1 MPEYIVRQ
9 NFFIFGVSQMV
20 LNLCDNKCDNL
31 ITMKQTSVKS
41 GLMKVA
47 VIGVL
52 IMVGCLI
59 FYYINQHKL
68 QRDVERLAQG
78 DRTVLANRIMDV
90 YSKQYSNIVRDN
102 SAWDEFIAS
111 FINGINQ
118 EWLLNNIGYM
128 LENYNATCVC
138 VFDTTGAVAYQ
149 RKEEDSQDIEFFD
162 FGGKSV
168 PELMGDKHFLDF
180 YLRKGNK
187 LYEYHGA
194 AIVSAA
200 DMITRQENA
209 KGYLFMIKQ
218 ISYELLSEYQHAIGN
233 RDIGLVFT
241 KSEIKSTEDFA
252 FPNYL
257 IIKEMKDY
265 NNETVAY
272 IYFVFG
278 NSVVGM
284 FKRFIPIFL
293 LVSLMSLLIVIAIM
307 RYSTVKITRPLHN
320 IAASF
325 DTGKT
330 DKIQPLKK
338 ETNEFGVIS
347 KMMEVFFT
355 QKDNLARLNADLKQ
369 SREEMMVQNEML
381 QQQKEEIS
389 AQHENVLMLNEE
401 LSAINEDLAEQKKE
415 VQEAHDQLTS
425 GITYASRLQSAM
437 LQAVEPTNEMFKDF
451 CVVYYPRN
459 IVSGDFYFT
468 RKMGDTI
475 VACLG
480 DCTGHGVP
488 GAMLASMGISF
499 LTQLLLQYGSNELMP
514 DEILSHLKD
523 KVSSA
528 LGLDQE
534 GEQRTDGMDVAL
546 LIYNKVT
553 RNGYFSGAH
562 RPMVMIRDGEVF
574 TIKGDNIPIGHFRKE
589 GKFTPVSISFQPG
602 DKVYLFSDG
611 CSDQTGGE
619 QKRRLMI
626 QNFRAKLLE
635 FSPMPFAEQKK
646 AIEDLI
652 FGWKGDLQ
660 QTDDISLLG
669 FEVA

>member
-1 MPEYIVRQ
+1 
-9 NFFIFGVSQMV
+9 
-20 LNLCDNKCDNL
+20 
-31 ITMKQTSVKS
+31 MKNTSVKS
-41 GLMKVA
+41 GLMKVS
-47 VIGVL
+47 VIGVAV
-52 IMVGCLI
+52 MVSCLV
-59 FYYINQHKL
+59 FYYIMQLRQQHDIE
-68 QRDVERLAQG
+68 QLAQG
-78 DRTVLANRIMDV
+78 DRTVLVNRILDV

-111 FINGINQ
+111 FINGTD
-118 EWLLNNIGYM
+118 EVWLLNNIGYM
-128 LENYNATCVC
+128 LENYNTTCVC

-149 RKEEDSQDIEFFD
+149 RKAEDSQDIEFYD
-162 FGGKSV
+162 FGGMSV
-168 PELMGDKHFLDF
+168 VELMGDKHFIDF
-180 YLRKGNK
+180 YHRIGNV

-194 AIVSAA
+194 AIVSAS
-200 DMITRQENA
+200 DMITRQEKA
-209 KGYLFMIKQ
+209 KGYLFMVKK
-218 ISYELLSEYQHAIGN
+218 ISYELLSEYQNAIGN
-233 RDIGLVFT
+233 AETGLVFT
-241 KSEIKSTEDFA
+241 QSEIKNTEEFA

-257 IIKEMKDY
+257 IIKDMKDY
-265 NNETVAY
+265 NDETIAY
-272 IYFVFG
+272 MYFVFK
-278 NSVVGM
+278 NSLVGM
-284 FKRFIPIFL
+284 FKRFVPIFL
-293 LVSLMSLLIVIAIM
+293 LVAFMCLLITIAIM
-307 RYSTVKITRPLHN
+307 RYSTVKITRPLKN
-320 IAASF
+320 IAESF

-330 DKIQPLKK
+330 DKILPLKK

-347 KMMEVFFT
+347 EMMEEFFI
-355 QKDNLARLNADLKQ
+355 QKDSLVSLNTELHQ
-369 SREEMMVQNEML
+369 SREEVMVQNEAL

-401 LSAINEDLAEQKKE
+401 LSAINEDLAAQKKE

-437 LQAVEPTNEMFKDF
+437 LQAVEPESDMFKDF
-451 CVVYYPRN
+451 CIVYYPKH

-468 RKMGDTI
+468 RKIGDTI
-475 VACLG
+475 IACLG

-499 LTQLLLQYGSNELMP
+499 LTQLLLQYGEDELMP
-514 DEILSHLKD
+514 DEILMHLKD

-546 LIYNKVT
+546 LIYNKVS

-589 GKFTPVSISFQPG
+589 GKFTPVNINFQPG

-635 FSPMPFAEQKK
+635 FSTMPFAEQKK

-652 FGWKGDLQ
+652 FGWKGSLP

-669 FEVA
+669 FEVE

>member
-1 MPEYIVRQ
+1 
-9 NFFIFGVSQMV
+9 
-20 LNLCDNKCDNL
+20 
-31 ITMKQTSVKS
+31 
-41 GLMKVA
+41 
-47 VIGVL
+47 
-52 IMVGCLI
+52 
-59 FYYINQHKL
+59 
-68 QRDVERLAQG
+68 
-78 DRTVLANRIMDV
+78 
-90 YSKQYSNIVRDN
+90 
-102 SAWDEFIAS
+102 
-111 FINGINQ
+111 
-118 EWLLNNIGYM
+118 
-128 LENYNATCVC
+128 
-138 VFDTTGAVAYQ
+138 
-149 RKEEDSQDIEFFD
+149 
-162 FGGKSV
+162 
-168 PELMGDKHFLDF
+168 
-180 YLRKGNK
+180 
-187 LYEYHGA
+187 
-194 AIVSAA
+194 
-200 DMITRQENA
+200 
-209 KGYLFMIKQ
+209 
-218 ISYELLSEYQHAIGN
+218 
-233 RDIGLVFT
+233 
-241 KSEIKSTEDFA
+241 
-252 FPNYL
+252 
-257 IIKEMKDY
+257 MKDY

-589 GKFTPVSISFQPG
+589 GKFTPVSINFQPG

-611 CSDQTGGE
+611 CSDQTGGD

>member
-1 MPEYIVRQ
+1 M
-9 NFFIFGVSQMV
+9 
-20 LNLCDNKCDNL
+20 
-31 ITMKQTSVKS
+31 
-41 GLMKVA
+41 
-47 VIGVL
+47 
-52 IMVGCLI
+52 
-59 FYYINQHKL
+59 
-68 QRDVERLAQG
+68 
-78 DRTVLANRIMDV
+78 
-90 YSKQYSNIVRDN
+90 
-102 SAWDEFIAS
+102 
-111 FINGINQ
+111 
-118 EWLLNNIGYM
+118 
-128 LENYNATCVC
+128 
-138 VFDTTGAVAYQ
+138 
-149 RKEEDSQDIEFFD
+149 
-162 FGGKSV
+162 
-168 PELMGDKHFLDF
+168 
-180 YLRKGNK
+180 
-187 LYEYHGA
+187 
-194 AIVSAA
+194 
-200 DMITRQENA
+200 
-209 KGYLFMIKQ
+209 
-218 ISYELLSEYQHAIGN
+218 
-233 RDIGLVFT
+233 
-241 KSEIKSTEDFA
+241 
-252 FPNYL
+252 
-257 IIKEMKDY
+257 
-265 NNETVAY
+265 
-272 IYFVFG
+272 
-278 NSVVGM
+278 
-284 FKRFIPIFL
+284 
-293 LVSLMSLLIVIAIM
+293 
-307 RYSTVKITRPLHN
+307 
-320 IAASF
+320 
-325 DTGKT
+325 
-330 DKIQPLKK
+330 
-338 ETNEFGVIS
+338 IS

-381 QQQKEEIS
+381 KQQKEEIS

-415 VQEAHDQLTS
+415 VQTAHDQLTS

-459 IVSGDFYFT
+459 IVGGDFYFT

-523 KVSSA
+523 KVSS
-528 LGLDQE
+528 GLDQE

-589 GKFTPVSISFQPG
+589 GKFTPVSINFQPG

-611 CSDQTGGE
+611 CSDQTGGD

>member
-1 MPEYIVRQ
+1 
-9 NFFIFGVSQMV
+9 
-20 LNLCDNKCDNL
+20 
-31 ITMKQTSVKS
+31 
-41 GLMKVA
+41 MKVA
-47 VIGVL
+47 IIGMTVMVL
-52 IMVGCLI
+52 GLV
-59 FYYINQHKL
+59 FYYIMQHRL
-68 QRDVERLAQG
+68 QHDVENLAQG
-78 DRTVLANRIMDV
+78 DRTVLVNRIMDV

-111 FINGINQ
+111 FINGSNE

-128 LENYNATCVC
+128 LENYDATCVC

-149 RKEEDSQDIEFFD
+149 RKVEESKDIEFYDFD
-162 FGGKSV
+162 GISI
-168 PELMGDKHFLDF
+168 PALMGEKHFIDF
-180 YLRKGNK
+180 YRKVGNS

-200 DMITRQENA
+200 DMITREEKA
-209 KGYLFMIKQ
+209 KGYLFMVKK
-218 ISYELLSEYQHAIGN
+218 ISYEILTEYQHAIGN
-233 RDIGLVFT
+233 ESIGLVF
-241 KSEIKSTEDFA
+241 SENEIKRNEDFA

-257 IIKEMKDY
+257 IVKEMKGY
-265 NNETVAY
+265 KNNAEAY
-272 IYFVFG
+272 IYFVFT

-284 FKRFIPIFL
+284 FKRFITIFL
-293 LVSLMSLLIVIAIM
+293 LVSLMSLLIVMAIM

-325 DTGKT
+325 DSGKT
-330 DKIQPLKK
+330 DKIQPLKT

-347 KMMEVFFT
+347 KMMEVFFA
-355 QKDNLARLNADLKQ
+355 QKDNLASLNADLKQ
-369 SREEMMVQNEML
+369 SREEMMVQNETL
-381 QQQKEEIS
+381 LQQKEEIT

-401 LSAINEDLAEQKKE
+401 LTAINEDLAEQKKQ

-437 LQAVEPTNEMFKDF
+437 LQAVEPTKDMFQNF
-451 CVVYYPRN
+451 CVVYYPKN
-459 IVSGDFYFT
+459 IVGGDFYFT
-468 RKMGDTI
+468 RKIGDTL
-475 VACLG
+475 VVCLG

-499 LTQLLLQYGSNELMP
+499 LTQLLLQYGEHELMP

-589 GKFTPVSISFQPG
+589 GKFTPVNINFQKG
-602 DKVYLFSDG
+602 DKVYMFSDG
-611 CSDQTGGE
+611 CSDQTGGD

-635 FSPMPFAEQKK
+635 FSPMPFAEQKV

-652 FGWKGDLQ
+652 FDWKGDLP
-660 QTDDISLLG
+660 QTDDISLIG
-669 FEVA
+669 FEVE

>member
-1 MPEYIVRQ
+1 
-9 NFFIFGVSQMV
+9 
-20 LNLCDNKCDNL
+20 
-31 ITMKQTSVKS
+31 
-41 GLMKVA
+41 
-47 VIGVL
+47 
-52 IMVGCLI
+52 
-59 FYYINQHKL
+59 
-68 QRDVERLAQG
+68 
-78 DRTVLANRIMDV
+78 
-90 YSKQYSNIVRDN
+90 
-102 SAWDEFIAS
+102 
-111 FINGINQ
+111 
-118 EWLLNNIGYM
+118 
-128 LENYNATCVC
+128 
-138 VFDTTGAVAYQ
+138 
-149 RKEEDSQDIEFFD
+149 
-162 FGGKSV
+162 
-168 PELMGDKHFLDF
+168 
-180 YLRKGNK
+180 
-187 LYEYHGA
+187 
-194 AIVSAA
+194 
-200 DMITRQENA
+200 
-209 KGYLFMIKQ
+209 
-218 ISYELLSEYQHAIGN
+218 
-233 RDIGLVFT
+233 
-241 KSEIKSTEDFA
+241 
-252 FPNYL
+252 
-257 IIKEMKDY
+257 
-265 NNETVAY
+265 
-272 IYFVFG
+272 
-278 NSVVGM
+278 
-284 FKRFIPIFL
+284 
-293 LVSLMSLLIVIAIM
+293 
-307 RYSTVKITRPLHN
+307 
-320 IAASF
+320 
-325 DTGKT
+325 
-330 DKIQPLKK
+330 
-338 ETNEFGVIS
+338 
-347 KMMEVFFT
+347 
-355 QKDNLARLNADLKQ
+355 
-369 SREEMMVQNEML
+369 VQNEML

-459 IVSGDFYFT
+459 IVGGDFYFT

-589 GKFTPVSISFQPG
+589 GKFTPVSINFQPG

-611 CSDQTGGE
+611 CSDQTGGD

>member
-1 MPEYIVRQ
+1 
-9 NFFIFGVSQMV
+9 
-20 LNLCDNKCDNL
+20 
-31 ITMKQTSVKS
+31 
-41 GLMKVA
+41 MKVS
-47 VIGVL
+47 VIGVAV
-52 IMVGCLI
+52 MVSCLV
-59 FYYINQHKL
+59 FYYIMQLRQQHDIE
-68 QRDVERLAQG
+68 QLAQG
-78 DRTVLANRIMDV
+78 DRTILANRILDV

-111 FINGINQ
+111 FINGTNE

-128 LENYNATCVC
+128 LENYNSTCVC

-149 RKEEDSQDIEFFD
+149 RKVEDSQDIEFYD

-168 PELMGDKHFLDF
+168 VELMGDKHFIDF
-180 YLRKGNK
+180 YQRIGNV

-194 AIVSAA
+194 AIVSAS
-200 DMITRQENA
+200 DMITRQEKA
-209 KGYLFMIKQ
+209 KGYLFMVKK
-218 ISYELLSEYQHAIGN
+218 ISYELLSEYQNAIGN
-233 RDIGLVFT
+233 AETGLVFS
-241 KSEIKSTEDFA
+241 KDEIKNTEDIA

-265 NNETVAY
+265 NQQTIAY
-272 IYFVFG
+272 LYFVFK
-278 NSVVGM
+278 NSLVGM

-293 LVSLMSLLIVIAIM
+293 LVSLMCLLITIAIM
-307 RYSTVKITRPLHN
+307 RYSTVKITRPLKN
-320 IAASF
+320 IAESF

-330 DKIQPLKK
+330 DKILPLKK

-347 KMMEVFFT
+347 EMMEEFFI
-355 QKDNLARLNADLKQ
+355 QKDNLVTLHTELQQ
-369 SREEMMVQNEML
+369 SREEVMVQNETL

-389 AQHENVLMLNEE
+389 TQHENVLMLNEE
-401 LSAINEDLAEQKKE
+401 LSAINEDLAAQKKE

-437 LQAVEPTNEMFKDF
+437 LQAVEPEPDMFKDF
-451 CVVYYPRN
+451 CIVYYPKH

-468 RKMGDTI
+468 RKIGDTI
-475 VACLG
+475 IACLG

-499 LTQLLLQYGSNELMP
+499 LTQLLLQYGEHELMP
-514 DEILSHLKD
+514 NEILSHLKD

-546 LIYNKVT
+546 LIYNKVS

-562 RPMVMIRDGEVF
+562 RPMVMVRDGEIF

-589 GKFTPVSISFQPG
+589 GTFTPVNINFQPG

-611 CSDQTGGE
+611 CSDQTGGD

-635 FSPMPFAEQKK
+635 FSSMPFSKQKT

-652 FGWKGDLQ
+652 FGWKGNLP

-669 FEVA
+669 FEVE

>member
-1 MPEYIVRQ
+1 
-9 NFFIFGVSQMV
+9 
-20 LNLCDNKCDNL
+20 
-31 ITMKQTSVKS
+31 MKSAKQHTSVKS

-47 VIGVL
+47 VIGTL
-52 IMVGCLI
+52 IMVGCLV
-59 FYYINQHKL
+59 FYYIKQHNL
-68 QRDVERLAQG
+68 QRDVEELAQG
-78 DRTVLANRIMDV
+78 DRTILANRIMDV

-111 FINGINQ
+111 FVGGHNE

-128 LENYNATCVC
+128 LENYNSTCVC

-149 RKEEDSQDIEFFD
+149 RKAAGSEDIEFYD

-168 PELMGDKHFLDF
+168 VELMGDKHFIDF
-180 YLRKGNK
+180 YKRIGNV

-200 DMITRQENA
+200 DMITREEKA
-209 KGYLFMIKQ
+209 KGYLFMVKK
-218 ISYELLSEYQHAIGN
+218 ISYELLTEYQNAIGN
-233 RDIGLVFT
+233 QDIGLVFT
-241 KSEIKSTEDFA
+241 KSEIKNTEDFA

-257 IIKEMKDY
+257 IVKEMLGYD
-265 NNETVAY
+265 NEPVAY

-284 FKRFIPIFL
+284 FKQFIPIFL

-307 RYSTVKITRPLHN
+307 RYSTIKITRPLKN
-320 IAASF
+320 IAESF

-330 DKIQPLKK
+330 DKILPLKQ

-347 KMMEVFFT
+347 EMMEEFFI
-355 QKDNLARLNADLKQ
+355 QKDSLVTLNADLKQ
-369 SREEMMVQNEML
+369 SREEVMVQNEAL

-401 LSAINEDLAEQKKE
+401 LSAINEDLAAQKKE

-437 LQAVEPTNEMFKDF
+437 LQAVEPEPDMFKDF
-451 CVVYYPRN
+451 CIVYYPKH

-468 RKMGDTI
+468 RKIGDTI

-499 LTQLLLQYGSNELMP
+499 LTQLLLQYGEHELMP
-514 DEILSHLKD
+514 DQILSHLKD

-546 LIYNKVT
+546 LIYNKVS
-553 RNGYFSGAH
+553 RNGYFAGAH

-589 GKFTPVSISFQPG
+589 GKFTPVNINFQPG

-652 FGWKGDLQ
+652 FGWKGNLP

-669 FEVA
+669 FEVE

>member
-1 MPEYIVRQ
+1 
-9 NFFIFGVSQMV
+9 
-20 LNLCDNKCDNL
+20 
-31 ITMKQTSVKS
+31 MKNASSTSVKS
-41 GLMKVA
+41 GLMKVS
-47 VIGVL
+47 VCGVL
-52 IMVGCLI
+52 VMVLCLV
-59 FYYINQHKL
+59 FYYIMQLRQQHDIE
-68 QRDVERLAQG
+68 QLAQG
-78 DRTVLANRIMDV
+78 DRTTLVNRILEV

-111 FINGINQ
+111 FINGANE

-128 LENYNATCVC
+128 LENYNTTCVC

-149 RKEEDSQDIEFFD
+149 RKAEGSEDIEFYE

-168 PELMGDKHFLDF
+168 VELMGDKHFLDF
-180 YLRKGNK
+180 HLRIGNV

-200 DMITRQENA
+200 DMITRQEKA
-209 KGYLFMIKQ
+209 KGYLFMVKK
-218 ISYELLSEYQHAIGN
+218 ISYELLSEYQNAIGN
-233 RDIGLVFT
+233 AETGLVFT
-241 KSEIKSTEDFA
+241 RDEIKSTEDFA

-265 NNETVAY
+265 NGQTIAY
-272 IYFVFG
+272 EYFVFK
-278 NSVVGM
+278 NSLVGM

-293 LVSLMSLLIVIAIM
+293 MVSLMCLLIVIAIM
-307 RYSTVKITRPLHN
+307 RYANVKITRPLRN
-320 IAASF
+320 IAHSF

-330 DKIQPLKK
+330 DKILPLKQ

-347 KMMEVFFT
+347 HMMEEFFI
-355 QKDNLARLNADLKQ
+355 QKDNLTQLNADLKQ
-369 SREEMMVQNEML
+369 SREEVMVQNETL
-381 QQQKEEIS
+381 QQQKEELS

-437 LQAVEPTNEMFKDF
+437 LQAVEPNNEMFKDF

-459 IVSGDFYFT
+459 IVGGDFYFT
-468 RKMGDTI
+468 RKIGDTI

-499 LTQLLLQYGSNELMP
+499 LTQLLLQFGADELMP
-514 DEILSHLKD
+514 DQILSHLKD

-546 LIYNKVT
+546 LIYNKVS
-553 RNGYFSGAH
+553 RNGYFAGAH
-562 RPMVMIRDGEVF
+562 RPMVMVRESEIF

-589 GKFTPVSISFQPG
+589 GKFTPVSINFQPG

-635 FSPMPFAEQKK
+635 FSPKPFAEQKK

-669 FEVA
+669 FEIA

>member
-1 MPEYIVRQ
+1 
-9 NFFIFGVSQMV
+9 
-20 LNLCDNKCDNL
+20 
-31 ITMKQTSVKS
+31 
-41 GLMKVA
+41 MKVA
-47 VIGVL
+47 VIGVVV
-52 IMVGCLI
+52 MVVLLV
-59 FYYINQHKL
+59 FYYIMQAK
-68 QRDVERLAQG
+68 QRQGIEQLAQG
-78 DRTVLANRIMDV
+78 DRTILVNRILEV

-111 FINGINQ
+111 FINGPNE

-128 LENYNATCVC
+128 LENYDATCVC

-149 RKEEDSQDIEFFD
+149 RKREGSEDIEFYD
-162 FGGKSV
+162 FGGKNV
-168 PELMGDKHFLDF
+168 VELMGDKHFID
-180 YLRKGNK
+180 YHHRIGNI

-194 AIVSAA
+194 AIVSAS
-200 DMITRQENA
+200 DMITRQEKA
-209 KGYLFMIKQ
+209 KGYLFMVKK
-218 ISYELLSEYQHAIGN
+218 ISYELLSEYQNAIGN
-233 RDIGLVFT
+233 SETGLVFT
-241 KSEIKSTEDFA
+241 QDEIKSTEDFA
-252 FPNYL
+252 FPSYL
-257 IIKEMKDY
+257 IIKEMKNY
-265 NNETVAY
+265 NGDIEAY
-272 IYFVFG
+272 LYFVFP

-284 FKRFIPIFL
+284 FKRFIPIFI
-293 LVSLMSLLIVIAIM
+293 LVSLMCILITVALM
-307 RYSTVKITRPLHN
+307 RYANVKITRPLKN
-320 IAASF
+320 IADSF
-325 DTGKT
+325 STGKT
-330 DKIQPLKK
+330 DKIIPLKK
-338 ETNEFGVIS
+338 EDNEFGVIS
-347 KMMEVFFT
+347 HMMDEFFQ
-355 QKDNLARLNADLKQ
+355 QKDNLTKLNVELKQ
-369 SREEMMVQNEML
+369 RQEEIIVQNEAL

-415 VQEAHDQLTS
+415 VEEAHEQLTS

-451 CVVYYPRN
+451 CIVYYPRN

-468 RKMGDTI
+468 RKIGDTI
-475 VACLG
+475 IACLG

-499 LTQLLLQYGSNELMP
+499 LTQLLLQFGSDELMP
-514 DEILSHLKD
+514 DQILTHLKD

-546 LIYNKVT
+546 LIYNKVS
-553 RNGYFSGAH
+553 RNGYFAGAH
-562 RPMVMIRDGEVF
+562 RPMVMVRDSEIF

-589 GKFTPVSISFQPG
+589 GTFTPVSINFQKG

-626 QNFRAKLLE
+626 QNFRTKLLE

-669 FEVA
+669 FEIA

>member
-1 MPEYIVRQ
+1 
-9 NFFIFGVSQMV
+9 
-20 LNLCDNKCDNL
+20 
-31 ITMKQTSVKS
+31 MKSAIEHTSVKS
-41 GLMKVA
+41 GLMKVSL
-47 VIGVL
+47 IGVAV
-52 IMVGCLI
+52 MVSCLI
-59 FYYINQHKL
+59 FYYIMQLRQQHDIE
-68 QRDVERLAQG
+68 QLAQG
-78 DRTVLANRIMDV
+78 DRTVLVNRILDV

-111 FINGINQ
+111 FINGTNE

-128 LENYNATCVC
+128 LENYNTTCVC

-149 RKEEDSQDIEFFD
+149 RKADDSQDIEFYD
-162 FGGKSV
+162 FGKSV
-168 PELMGDKHFLDF
+168 VELMGDKHFIDF
-180 YLRKGNK
+180 YHRIGNV

-194 AIVSAA
+194 AIVSAS
-200 DMITRQENA
+200 DMITRQEKA
-209 KGYLFMIKQ
+209 KGYLFMVKK
-218 ISYELLSEYQHAIGN
+218 ISYELLSEYQNAIGN
-233 RDIGLVFT
+233 AETGLVFT
-241 KSEIKSTEDFA
+241 QSEIKNTEEFA

-265 NNETVAY
+265 SNNTIAY
-272 IYFVFG
+272 MYFVFK
-278 NSVVGM
+278 NSLVGM

-293 LVSLMSLLIVIAIM
+293 LVALMCLLITIAIM
-307 RYSTVKITRPLHN
+307 RYSTVKITRPLKN
-320 IAASF
+320 IAESF

-330 DKIQPLKK
+330 DKILPLKK

-347 KMMEVFFT
+347 HMMEEFFI
-355 QKDNLARLNADLKQ
+355 QKDNLVTLNTELHQ
-369 SREEMMVQNEML
+369 SREEVMVQNETL

-401 LSAINEDLAEQKKE
+401 LSAINEDLAAQKKE

-437 LQAVEPTNEMFKDF
+437 LQAVEPEPDMFKDF
-451 CVVYYPRN
+451 CIVYYPKH

-468 RKMGDTI
+468 RKIGDTI
-475 VACLG
+475 IACLG

-499 LTQLLLQYGSNELMP
+499 LTQLLLQYGADELMP

-546 LIYNKVT
+546 LIYNKVS

-562 RPMVMIRDGEVF
+562 RPMVMIRDGEIF

-589 GKFTPVSISFQPG
+589 GKFTPVNINFQPG

-652 FGWKGDLQ
+652 FGWKGNLH
-660 QTDDISLLG
+660 QTDDISLLA
-669 FEVA
+669 FEVE

>member
-1 MPEYIVRQ
+1 MESAI
-9 NFFIFGVSQMV
+9 
-20 LNLCDNKCDNL
+20 KH
-31 ITMKQTSVKS
+31 TSVKS
-41 GLMKVA
+41 GLMKVSI
-47 VIGVL
+47 IGVSV
-52 IMVGCLI
+52 MVLCLI
-59 FYYINQHKL
+59 FYYVMQL
-68 QRDVERLAQG
+68 RQQRDIEKLAQG
-78 DRTVLANRIMDV
+78 DRNTLVNRILEV

-111 FINGINQ
+111 FINEPDQ

-128 LENYNATCVC
+128 LENYEATCVC

-149 RKEEDSQDIEFFD
+149 RKAEGSEDTEFYDFD
-162 FGGKSV
+162 GKNV
-168 PELMGDKHFLDF
+168 VELMGDKHFID
-180 YLRKGNK
+180 YYKRIGNV
-187 LYEYHGA
+187 LYEFHGA
-194 AIVSAA
+194 AVVSAA
-200 DMITRQENA
+200 DMITRQEKA
-209 KGYLFMIKQ
+209 KGYLFMAKK
-218 ISYELLSEYQHAIGN
+218 ISYELLSEYQNAIGN
-233 RDIGLVFT
+233 AETGLVFT
-241 KSEIKSTEDFA
+241 KEEIKSTEDFA

-272 IYFVFG
+272 EYFVFK
-278 NSVVGM
+278 NSLVPM

-293 LVSLMSLLIVIAIM
+293 MVSLMCLLIVIAIM
-307 RYSTVKITRPLHN
+307 QYSTVKITRPLKN
-320 IAASF
+320 IAHSF

-330 DKIQPLKK
+330 DKILPLKK

-347 KMMEVFFT
+347 HMMEEFFI
-355 QKDNLARLNADLKQ
+355 QKDSLTQLNADLKQ
-369 SREEMMVQNEML
+369 SREEVMVQNEAL

-401 LSAINEDLAEQKKE
+401 LTAINEDLAEQKKE
-415 VQEAHDQLTS
+415 VEVAHEQLTS

-437 LQAVEPTNEMFKDF
+437 LQAVEPTNDMFKDF
-451 CVVYYPRN
+451 CIVYYPRN
-459 IVSGDFYFT
+459 IVGGDFYFT
-468 RKMGDTI
+468 RKIGDTV

-499 LTQLLLQYGSNELMP
+499 LTQLLLQFGSDELMP
-514 DEILSHLKD
+514 DQILTHLKD

-546 LIYNKVT
+546 LIYNKVS
-553 RNGYFSGAH
+553 RNGYFAGAH

-589 GKFTPVSISFQPG
+589 GTFTPVSINFQPG

-611 CSDQTGGE
+611 CSDQTGGD

-635 FSPMPFAEQKK
+635 FSPMPFADQKK

-652 FGWKGDLQ
+652 FGWKGDLP

-669 FEVA
+669 FEIA